1 MSNEQMCAAVAGT
14 AAAAGPYVCI
24 YASQVAMC
32 IGANRHKKIGQALEL
47 MWQRVSPASFQ
58 AALRRNRMRTADE
71 IAEHIIATNPRVR
84 DLVDRTLDAEDCDSS
99 DQVAS
104 RYDSVVQELRT
115 VRLPEDDK
123 KLVDEV
129 LKRNLYTGYGNK
141 QEHHVLDYVRST
153 LGIPA
158 REDPVFYKQQQGVCE
173 GPWGSFP
180 WYVGGKIDAID
191 EHRKLLIEIKNR
203 VNRLFYRVP
212 FYEQVQV
219 QAYLELLDLEEGILV
234 ECLKTKHGTRPHHTS
249 VELPD
254 RLIPMGDMHT
264 RRSEHATNTP
274 QQQQRARSED
284 GDGPPG
290 ADPAPAADPAAP
302 DTVVNVIPIRRDR
315 ELWHNEIVPKLREFV
330 AFLARIIYDI
340 NLQDRYLQSRRRNA
354 LVVEHVNAALQGRP
368 KYPRDQT

>member
-1 MSNEQMCAAVAGT
+1 MNAATTSLHA
-14 AAAAGPYVCI
+14 PYVCI

-32 IGANRHKKIGQALEL
+32 IGANRHKKIGQALET
-47 MWQRVSPASFQ
+47 MWQRVSPSTFQ
-58 AALRRNRMRTADE
+58 AALRRNRMKTADE
-71 IAEHIIATNPRVR
+71 IAEHIIASNPRVR
-84 DLVDRTLDAEDCDSS
+84 DLVDRTLDPAGCDTS

-104 RYDSVVQELRT
+104 RYDSVAQELRD
-115 VRLPEDDK
+115 VRLAEDDK

-141 QEHHVLDYVRST
+141 QEHHVLAYVRGT

-158 REDPVFYKQQQGVCE
+158 REDPTFHKQQQGVCQ
-173 GPWGSFP
+173 GAWGSLP

-191 EHRKLLIEIKNR
+191 EEGKLLIEIKNR

-234 ECLKTKHGTRPHHTS
+234 ECLKTKHGTGPHHTS
-249 VELPD
+249 VEFPD
-254 RLIPMGDMHT
+254 RLKPVTPDA
-264 RRSEHATNTP
+264 RRSEHAP
-274 QQQQRARSED
+274 QALAPTGSATGAETS
-284 GDGPPG
+284 PPQ
-290 ADPAPAADPAAP
+290 AAA
-302 DTVVNVIPIRRDR
+302 DTVVNVIPIHRDR
-315 ELWHNEIVPKLREFV
+315 ELWHHEIVPKLREFV
-330 AFLARIIYDI
+330 AFLARIIYDT

-368 KYPRDQT
+368 N